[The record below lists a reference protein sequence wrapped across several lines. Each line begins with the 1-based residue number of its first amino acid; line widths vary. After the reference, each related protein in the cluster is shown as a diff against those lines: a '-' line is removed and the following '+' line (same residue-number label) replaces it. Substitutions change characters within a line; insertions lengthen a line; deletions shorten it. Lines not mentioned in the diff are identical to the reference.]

1 MLDTYGNMPE
11 LDLGEFARPHVSRK
25 IRAEQKLMQAGRPG
39 KDSAEYRAWLE
50 DRNAYNRNRRHERK
64 RLYAL
69 LHRAQ
74 ELCEQG
80 RVPQALV
87 DACRVKINIF
97 NRLLPDGT
105 VPPKRLQAKARAER
119 TAMRKEQKQNYILQA
134 RARYEE
140 EPSRGN
146 AEALARATRGY
157 GHPLTRYGT
166 PLSAHQQNIQDNNL
180 RQKLKR
186 QEQYAARIRA
196 AEEAARAS
204 ERDADIREMRRDER
218 GGLRLP

>member
-1 MLDTYGNMPE
+1 MLDTPDDLPE
-11 LDLGEFARPHVSRK
+11 LNLGEFARPYVSRK
-25 IRAEQKLMQAGRPG
+25 IRAEQA

-64 RLYAL
+64 KLYAL

-80 RVPQALV
+80 RAPQALV
-87 DACRVKINIF
+87 DACRVKLNIF
-97 NRLLPDGT
+97 NRLLPDGS
-105 VPPKRLQAKARAER
+105 VPPKRLQARVRAQV
-119 TAMRKEQKQNYILQA
+119 TAIRKEQKQNYILQVC
-134 RARYEE
+134 ARYEE
-140 EPSRGN
+140 EPSRAN

-166 PLSAHQQNIQDNNL
+166 PLSAHQQKIQDNNFQ
-180 RQKLKR
+180 QKLRR
-186 QEQYAARIRA
+186 QERYAARIRA
-196 AEEAARAS
+196 AEEAALAL

-218 GGLRLP
+218 VGLRLP